1 MKKKRLIGK
10 MLTLQ
15 FIPYSDIANLNSEQR
30 LKKLLDIVKEDK
42 IILLEGR
49 LKDTEEADLIKKT
62 MESIDEKFT
71 GIELGVVYPEGKDLT
86 LYRRLQQLL
95 VRWLLG
101 SRGGFTIIGPANI
114 IKEIKKDPD
123 KIQLMTKESLFTKPV
138 LKKKK

>member
-1 MKKKRLIGK
+1 MKKKREYRK

-15 FIPYSDIANLNSEQR
+15 FVPYIDIAALGSEQR

-49 LKDTEEADLIKKT
+49 LKDQEEAELIKKT

-71 GIELGVVYPEGKDLT
+71 GIELGVVYPEGKDKS
-86 LYRRLQQLL
+86 LYKTIQRFL
-95 VRWLLG
+95 VKVLLG
-101 SRGGFTIIGPANI
+101 DRVGFTIIGPANI

-123 KIQLMTKESLFTKPV
+123 KIQLFTKDTVISTPKP
-138 LKKKK
+138 KKK

>member
-1 MKKKRLIGK
+1 MKKKRESRN

-15 FIPYSDIANLNSEQR
+15 FVPYIDIAALNSEQR

-49 LKDTEEADLIKKT
+49 LKEQEEGELIKKT

-71 GIELGVVYPEGKDLT
+71 GIELGVVYPEGKDKGFYKT
-86 LYRRLQQLL
+86 IQRFL
-95 VRWLLG
+95 VKVLLG
-101 SRGGFTIIGPANI
+101 DRVGFTIIGPANI

-123 KIQLMTKESLFTKPV
+123 KIQLFTKDTIITTPKP
-138 LKKKK
+138 KKK